1 MIQLER
7 VTKRFGQFTA
17 VDQVSLT
24 VAPGQIYGL
33 LGANG
38 AGKTTL
44 IRMMCGLIT
53 PTSGGGKVAGY
64 DMVSERAKIK
74 EKIGYMSQKFSLY
87 PDLTVEENLLFYMQ
101 LYRVTEEGARMEALL
116 DHFDL
121 AEVRKKRVEQLASG
135 VRQRV
140 AFAAA
145 IVHDPPLLFL
155 DEPTSGVDPLYR
167 RHFWEGL
174 YRLAEEG
181 TTILITTHYM
191 DEAERCERLA
201 LMNRGRIVAEGRLTD
216 LKKEYSSV
224 TDHSPPTLEA
234 IFHRIT
240 AEEGTDDGEEG
251 VEHNGLG

>member
-87 PDLTVEENLLFYMQ
+87 PDLTVEENLLFYMFGPIN
-101 LYRVTEEGARMEALL
+101 LLKTLRLSSYSLTYSIELSTEG
-116 DHFDL
+116 F
-121 AEVRKKRVEQLASG
+121 Q
-135 VRQRV
+135 
-140 AFAAA
+140 
-145 IVHDPPLLFL
+145 I
-155 DEPTSGVDPLYR
+155 
-167 RHFWEGL
+167 
-174 YRLAEEG
+174 
-181 TTILITTHYM
+181 
-191 DEAERCERLA
+191 
-201 LMNRGRIVAEGRLTD
+201 
-216 LKKEYSSV
+216 YS
-224 TDHSPPTLEA
+224 
-234 IFHRIT
+234 
-240 AEEGTDDGEEG
+240 
-251 VEHNGLG
+251 

>member
-1 MIQLER
+1 
-7 VTKRFGQFTA
+7 
-17 VDQVSLT
+17 
-24 VAPGQIYGL
+24 
-33 LGANG
+33 
-38 AGKTTL
+38 
-44 IRMMCGLIT
+44 
-53 PTSGGGKVAGY
+53 
-64 DMVSERAKIK
+64 
-74 EKIGYMSQKFSLY
+74 
-87 PDLTVEENLLFYMQ
+87 
-101 LYRVTEEGARMEALL
+101 MEALL